1 VHTKTGK
8 WTVITMLVKGIDCAY
23 QDREVDSDYIV
34 RVSIVPT
41 KTGKWTE
48 ITMLVKGIDCAYQDK
63 EVDSDYNVS
72 KGYRLCLPR
81 QGSGQWFQW

>member
-1 VHTKTGK
+1 MPTKTGK

-23 QDREVDSDYIV
+23 QDREVDSDYN
-34 RVSIVPT
+34 VSKGCRLCLPRQ
-41 KTGKWTE
+41 GSGQWL
-48 ITMLVKGIDCAYQDK
+48 LVKGIDCAYQER

-81 QGSGQWFQW
+81 KGSGQWLQC